1 MASDAPASA
10 LRQVFEARISQLTA
24 EVEDLFDAGRE
35 RSRSDLA
42 EQLNQAVRRLRQA
55 SGSEELAATLVDAA
69 GLFASGAALFRIEG
83 DTARGERVRGV
94 AELAAESFPGT
105 SIPLTAA
112 PALAGAVETREPVT
126 AVAAPSEVSATITAL
141 AGHAPEA
148 RVSIYPLQVRE
159 RVAALLY
166 TWGEVQ
172 GALAELLCQVAAA
185 VWTGMEPLPAP
196 QQPLVQIGTA
206 EPAPETAEPAAAART
221 WDSLPSEEQ
230 RVHLRAQRFA
240 RVHVAEMRLHEGQA
254 VQTGRARGDLY
265 GALRSSID
273 SAREKFRAG
282 FFAPCPSMVDY
293 LHLEL
298 VRTLAHDDP
307 EILGK
312 DYPGP
317 LV

>member
-1 MASDAPASA
+1 MASDAPSSP
-10 LRQVFEARISQLTA
+10 LRQIIDARISQLTA

-35 RSRSDLA
+35 RTRRELA

-55 SGSEELAATLVDAA
+55 SGTEELAATLVDAA
-69 GLFASGAALFRIEG
+69 GGFTSGAALFRIDG
-83 DTARGERVRGV
+83 DRARGERIRGV
-94 AELAAESFPGT
+94 AEGAADSFPGT
-105 SIPLTAA
+105 FIPLASA
-112 PALAGAVETREPVT
+112 PALAGAVESREPVT
-126 AVAAPSEVSATITAL
+126 AVALPSEVSVEMATL
-141 AGHAPEA
+141 AEHPPEA
-148 RVSIYPLQVRE
+148 RVSIYPIEGRE

-172 GALAELLCQVAAA
+172 GASTELLCQVAAS
-185 VWTGMEPLPAP
+185 VWTGLEPVLAP
-196 QQPLVQIGTA
+196 QPPLVQIVTPEPA
-206 EPAPETAEPAAAART
+206 PAPETPAART
-221 WDSLPSEEQ
+221 WDTLPPEEQ

-254 VQTGRARGDLY
+254 VQSGRSRRDLY

-273 SAREKFRAG
+273 AAREKFRAG

-307 EILGK
+307 ELLGQ